1 MKGAGTDAQ
10 VFLQVYGETG
20 KSDEMKLESKSDS
33 FEQGQ
38 CDKFIVCL
46 CVFLSLCLIKM
57 YSGPKTY
64 LIPKCQFIYVITL
77 DKNISVDKFDV
88 LFLTRVR
95 NLKMLNLIKISF
107 CILHFCCRSRLRCP
121 ISERY
126 AS

>member
-1 MKGAGTDAQ
+1 MPPRVLCFSELPWSLWIWTSEMKGAGTDAQ

-20 KSDEMKLESKSDS
+20 KSDQMKLESKSDS

-64 LIPKCQFIYVITL
+64 LYT
-77 DKNISVDKFDV
+77 
-88 LFLTRVR
+88 
-95 NLKMLNLIKISF
+95 
-107 CILHFCCRSRLRCP
+107 
-121 ISERY
+121 
-126 AS
+126 